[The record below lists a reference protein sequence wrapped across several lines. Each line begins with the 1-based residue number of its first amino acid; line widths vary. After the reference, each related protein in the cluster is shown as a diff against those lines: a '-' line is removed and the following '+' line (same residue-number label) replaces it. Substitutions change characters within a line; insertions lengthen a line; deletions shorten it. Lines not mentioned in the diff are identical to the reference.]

1 VIALEGA
8 PHGIRSNLVNPDA
21 IFEGSGLWS
30 AEVREQRAKA
40 QGIDPNEIEEYY
52 RRRNLL
58 QVKVTAEDVA
68 EAALFLASDRSAKS
82 TGNMI
87 AVDGGLKEAFPR

>member
-1 VIALEGA
+1 
-8 PHGIRSNLVNPDA
+8 
-21 IFEGSGLWS
+21 
-30 AEVREQRAKA
+30 
-40 QGIDPNEIEEYY
+40 
-52 RRRNLL
+52 L